1 MERLAAAGVAGIK
14 VDFFESDKQEVIQ
27 LYLDILKEAAARRLL
42 VDFHGSTLPRGWERT
57 YPNLLSM
64 ESVRG
69 AEMYK
74 FDAAFAE
81 YSPGHNVMQVF
92 TRNVVGPM
100 DYTPV
105 TFSQTKYHRRTTWGH
120 EMALS
125 VVFES
130 GLQHFADS
138 AETYLGLPEEARG
151 FLKTVPVAW
160 DETRLLEGEPGKL
173 AVRARRQGRA
183 WYVAGINGEG
193 TDRKVTVNLADIVGN
208 GLHDMLLLADG
219 RTDSSFLITQR
230 QRNGTDS
237 QAVELR
243 PNGGFSMRLL
253 PLQ

>member
-1 MERLAAAGVAGIK
+1 
-14 VDFFESDKQEVIQ
+14 
-27 LYLDILKEAAARRLL
+27 LKEAGAHKLL

-57 YPNLLSM
+57 YPNLLTM

-81 YSPGHNVMQVF
+81 AAPSHNTMQVF

-105 TFSQTKYHRRTTWGH
+105 TFTQSKNRHRTTAAH
-120 EMALS
+120 ELALS

-138 AETYLGLPEEARG
+138 VEAYQALPEEARS

-160 DETRLLEGEPGKL
+160 DETRFIEGEPGKL
-173 AVRARRQGRA
+173 AVLARRRDRA
-183 WYVAGINGEG
+183 WY
-193 TDRKVTVNLADIVGN
+193 
-208 GLHDMLLLADG
+208 
-219 RTDSSFLITQR
+219 
-230 QRNGTDS
+230 
-237 QAVELR
+237 
-243 PNGGFSMRLL
+243 
-253 PLQ
+253 